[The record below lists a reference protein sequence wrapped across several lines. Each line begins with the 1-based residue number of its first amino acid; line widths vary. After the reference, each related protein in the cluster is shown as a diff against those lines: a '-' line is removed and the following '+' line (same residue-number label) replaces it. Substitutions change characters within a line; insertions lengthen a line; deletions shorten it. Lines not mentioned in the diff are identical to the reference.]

1 MRGTI
6 LWENPNPTKALAAQD
21 IMLSADD
28 YDYYEVF
35 FRNTNIKKM
44 SSIKAIKGY
53 DAVLFILGS
62 YRRDLVYKSDTV
74 LSVENAIVNNQ
85 INNES
90 CVPIKII
97 GYKS

>member
-21 IMLSADD
+21 IILSADD

-62 YRRDLVYKSDTV
+62 YRRDLEYKSDTV